1 MSNEL
6 EGFLTLT
13 NGVNVTEQEYQS
25 ILKFFSDIVK
35 NESFGVKE
43 KAVYLRR
50 TLSSAIKNKLA
61 GNVITSIDYC
71 NTFPSTDKTK
81 AGIIRGMFFTFLEQE
96 NGLPGFVKIVK
107 GISSSLLG
115 IGSVSFYSSSFQTNF
130 KVIKKIIDASDGKTL
145 SEYQSK
151 ILRYLIEQD
160 APSRYQSIERGIS
173 CIIMAAAFFPI
184 YAALSSIKN
193 GNDSF
198 DENDLNEGYEIIIK
212 KFSPDSKELSKLF
225 NQTMFAQLFNSLFS
239 NESTV
244 LSIFTI

>member
-6 EGFLTLT
+6 AGILTLT

-35 NESFGVKE
+35 NENFGIKE

-50 TLSSAIKNKLA
+50 TISSAIKSKLA
-61 GNVITSIDYC
+61 GNVITSIEYC
-71 NTFPSTDKTK
+71 NTLPSTDKTK

-96 NGLPGFVKIVK
+96 KGLPGFVKIIK

-115 IGSVSFYSSSFQTNF
+115 IGSVSFNSSSSQTNF
-130 KVIKKIIDASDGKTL
+130 KVIKKIIDTSDSKTL

-151 ILRYLIEQD
+151 VLKYLIDKD

-173 CIIMAAAFFPI
+173 CIILAAAFFPI
-184 YAALSSIKN
+184 YAALSAIKK
-193 GNDSF
+193 GNDSL
-198 DENDLNEGYEIIIK
+198 DENNFNEGYEIIIK

-225 NQTMFAQLFNSLFS
+225 NQAMFAQLFNSLFS

-244 LSIFTI
+244 L